1 MFIKRQDCVKRIYSA
16 QLTRWRFI
24 EVSADASRLQHFNRT
39 FRCKPKRRL
48 FEQYILDKV
57 ITKEKERERGDE

>member
-1 MFIKRQDCVKRIYSA
+1 MKRTYSA

-39 FRCKPKRRL
+39 SRCKPKRRL

-57 ITKEKERERGDE
+57 IKEKERERGDD